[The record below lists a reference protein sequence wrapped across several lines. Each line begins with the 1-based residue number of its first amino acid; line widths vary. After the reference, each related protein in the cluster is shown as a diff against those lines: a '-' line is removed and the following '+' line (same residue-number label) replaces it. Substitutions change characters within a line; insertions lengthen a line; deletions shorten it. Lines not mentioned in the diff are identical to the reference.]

1 MTGTTVD
8 TVCGYCGV
16 GCGLT
21 LTSDDHGVLSAKGT
35 ADHPANRGRLC
46 TKGTTTADLL
56 NSGGRQTAALVDGEE
71 TPVDAAVAEVAAR
84 FTALREDHGDDA
96 VALYVSGQMST
107 EAQYLANKLAK
118 GYFRTNLIE
127 SNSRLCMASAAT
139 GYKQSLGA
147 DGPPGSYDDL
157 DHADVFLVTG
167 ANMAD
172 CHPILFLRMMDR
184 VKQGA
189 KLIVVDPRR
198 TATAKKADLFLQ
210 VRPGT
215 DMALLNG
222 LLRLIMDS
230 GDTDE
235 DFIAEFTEGWEVM
248 ADHLADYP
256 VETVAEITGVDA
268 ADLEQAAS
276 WIGGTRKL
284 VSLWTMGLNQSI
296 HGTWHTTAL
305 CNLHLATGAICR
317 PGAGPFSLT
326 GQPNAMGGR
335 EMGYMG
341 PGLPGQRTVLDADQR
356 AEVEQIW
363 DLPAGTLHDRC
374 GSGTVD
380 LFRDLADEDGT
391 VKALWV
397 ICSNPASSM
406 ANGNAVAEA
415 LDAADCVVVQDA
427 YAGTATAGHADIVLP
442 AALWSE
448 ADGVMV
454 NSERNLT
461 LTSPLLDAPGDALPD
476 WELICR
482 VARAMGFAGFDFTS
496 ASEVFDEIRRFHNPR
511 TGWDLRGVDHGR
523 LRQGPVQWPAA
534 PESESRNPVR
544 YLNDGVSQEL
554 FVTDDG
560 DIPRLAF
567 STPTRRARF
576 HARPW
581 LPPAETPDDEFPLVL
596 TTGRLPHQWHT
607 MTKTGRVKKLMKLNP
622 SSFVQINPVDA
633 EGLGAADGDP
643 VEVRSRRGAVTARA
657 LVSPDIVP
665 GTCFIPMHYADTPVN
680 EVTSDAVDPESLQ
693 PEFKACAVSVTA
705 VPDAP
710 AVPAGGAAEENT
722 VPHLPDLPAVLA
734 AAPTADWTVAE
745 RAWLDGMVHALTL
758 APPTDAV
765 PTVPP
770 HAPLAEPHRAWVD
783 GVLSGLFA
791 RVPLAT
797 SPAPAAAPEAQPDQ
811 PPVTVVWASQT
822 GTVEEYVP
830 DLVAALTAS
839 GIPAQE
845 RCADSVT
852 PAELTGTVLFV
863 VASTGDG
870 EAPDNATALWDS
882 LSGQS
887 DLPELADLCYSVL
900 GFGDSSYADF
910 CGFARRLDERLTG
923 LGAQQLAPRGSC
935 EPDFEDAAAAWL
947 AAVSEELGEET
958 VEDGTDAAA
967 DLAADAASA
976 PASPTASTWSRSNP
990 LPTRLLESTRLTSG
1004 DPVSTGR
1011 EVRRYAFEL
1020 PTDTLTYSAG
1030 DALGVWPRNRPAV
1043 VEEFLARTGLNASA
1057 GDDLIETLTGELDIT
1072 AITPAVLRLI
1082 HAQHPGS
1089 GLGSLTDDPAALRE
1103 YAHGRQLCDVLA
1115 SYPVTVPAEEWV
1127 ETLSPLRPRLYSIS
1141 SSPRSDPG
1149 RVEITVSTVGF
1160 KSTEGHRRRGVSSG
1174 WLADLAS
1181 GDEVRLFISPNRS
1194 FGPPE
1199 QADAPMIM
1207 IGPGTGIAPFRGFL
1221 QDRRQTGATGENW
1234 LFYGERH
1241 EATDFLYR
1249 EELNSLRSDGT
1260 LTRLSTAFSRD
1271 TSERVY
1277 VQDRMR
1283 RHARELWEWIG
1294 RGAHLYV
1301 CGDAARMAT
1310 DVDRTLRQIVAEQGA
1325 MGEAEAG
1332 EFVARLSAE
1341 KRYVRDVY

>member
-1 MTGTTVD
+1 MTTTVD

-21 LTSDDHGVLSAKGT
+21 LTRDDRGVLTSKGT
-35 ADHPANRGRLC
+35 AAHPANRGRLC

-56 NSGGRQTAALVDGEE
+56 SSGGRQTAALVDGEE

-84 FTALREDHGDDA
+84 FTALREEHGDDA

-118 GYFRTNLIE
+118 GHFCTNLIE

-157 DHADVFLVTG
+157 DHADVFLVAG

-198 TATAKKADLFLQ
+198 TATAKKADLHLP

-222 LLRLIMDS
+222 LLRLIIDN
-230 GDTDE
+230 GDTDG
-235 DFIAEFTEGWEVM
+235 DFIAEFTEGWEAM

-268 ADLEQAAS
+268 ADLRTAAE
-276 WIGGTRKL
+276 WIGGTQKF
-284 VSLWTMGLNQSI
+284 VSLWTMGLNQSV

-317 PGAGPFSLT
+317 TGAGPFSLT

-356 AEVEQIW
+356 AEVEEIW

-380 LFRDLADEDGT
+380 LFRALKESEVSG
-391 VKALWV
+391 VRALWV

-406 ANGNAVAEA
+406 ANGTAVAQA
-415 LDAADCVVVQDA
+415 LDAAECVVVQDA
-427 YAGTATAGHADIVLP
+427 YAGTATAEHADIVLP

-448 ADGVMV
+448 TDGVMV

-461 LTSPLLDAPGDALPD
+461 LTSPLLDSPGDALPD

-482 VARAMGFAGFDFTS
+482 VARAMGFSGFDFAT

-511 TGWDLRGVDHGR
+511 TGWDLRGVDHER

-534 PESESRNPVR
+534 PGAGERNPVR
-544 YLNDGVSQEL
+544 YLNDGVSQDL
-554 FVTDDG
+554 FVTG
-560 DIPRLAF
+560 SGEVPRLAF
-567 STPTRRARF
+567 PTPTRRARF

-607 MTKTGRVKKLMKLNP
+607 MTKTGRVNKLMKLNP
-622 SSFVQINPVDA
+622 SSFVQIHPVDA
-633 EGLGAADGDP
+633 AGLGVADGDP
-643 VEVRSRRGAVTARA
+643 VEVRSRRGAVTAPA
-657 LVSPDIVP
+657 LVSEDIVP
-665 GTCFIPMHYADTPVN
+665 GTCFIPMHFADTPVN

-693 PEFKACAVSVTA
+693 PEFKACAVALTA
-705 VPDAP
+705 VPVPA
-710 AVPAGGAAEENT
+710 AVPEENA
-722 VPHLPDLPAVLA
+722 VPNRQDLPDMPDLPTVLA

-758 APPTDAV
+758 TPPTDAV
-765 PTVPP
+765 PTVPA
-770 HAPLAEPHRAWVD
+770 HAPLTEPHRAWVD

-791 RVPLAT
+791 RVPLAV
-797 SPAPAAAPEAQPDQ
+797 SPASAPEQHPGQ
-811 PPVTVVWASQT
+811 SPVTVVWASQT

-882 LSGQS
+882 LSQQS
-887 DLPELADLCYSVL
+887 ELDDLRCAVL

-910 CGFARRLDERLTG
+910 CGFARRLEERLTG
-923 LGAQQLAPRGSC
+923 LGAQLLAPRGSC
-935 EPDFEDAAAAWL
+935 EPDFEDAASAWL
-947 AAVSEELGEET
+947 AAVAEELA
-958 VEDGTDAAA
+958 DGDVAPATPT
-967 DLAADAASA
+967 
-976 PASPTASTWSRSNP
+976 PASPTWSRKNP

-1020 PTDTLTYSAG
+1020 PADTLTYSAG
-1030 DALGVWPRNRPAV
+1030 DALGIWPRNRSAV
-1043 VEEFLARTGLNASA
+1043 VEEFLARTGLNSSA
-1057 GDDLIETLTGELDIT
+1057 TDDLINTLTGELDIT

-1115 SYPVTVPAEEWV
+1115 SYPVTVPAESWLEV
-1127 ETLSPLRPRLYSIS
+1127 LSPLRPRLYSIS
-1141 SSPRSDPG
+1141 SSPLSDPG

-1160 KSTEGHRRRGVSSG
+1160 TSTEGHRRRGVSSG

-1221 QDRRQTGATGENW
+1221 QDRRHAGATGENW

-1249 EELNSLRSDGT
+1249 EELNGLRNDGT

-1283 RHARELWEWIG
+1283 RHAGELWEWIG

-1325 MGEAEAG
+1325 MDETAAG
-1332 EFVARLSAE
+1332 EFIAQLSAE

>member
-1 MTGTTVD
+1 MATTSVE

-21 LTSDDHGVLSAKGT
+21 LTAEAGPDGSRVLSSTGT
-35 ADHPANRGRLC
+35 GDHPANRGRLC
-46 TKGTTTADLL
+46 TKGNTTADLL
-56 NSGGRQTAALVDGEE
+56 NAGGRQTRALVDGGPR
-71 TPVDAAVAEVAAR
+71 PVDDAVAEAAR
-84 FTALREDHGDDA
+84 RFAAVWEEHGDDA
-96 VALYVSGQMST
+96 VAFYVSGQMSL
-107 EAQYLANKLAK
+107 ESQYLANKLAK
-118 GYFRTNLIE
+118 GYFRTNFIE

-184 VKQGA
+184 VKAGA

-198 TATAKKADLFLQ
+198 TATAKKADLHLP

-222 LLRLIMDS
+222 LLRLIVDS
-230 GDTDE
+230 GQVDCE
-235 DFIAEFTEGWEVM
+235 FIDGYTEGWE
-248 ADHLADYP
+248 DIPGHLSDYP
-256 VETVAEITGVDA
+256 VETVAEITGLSEEDLRRA
-268 ADLEQAAS
+268 AE
-276 WIGGTRKL
+276 WIGSTQKF
-284 VSLWTMGLNQSI
+284 VSMWTMGLNQSV

-317 PGAGPFSLT
+317 PGAGPLSLT

-356 AEVEQIW
+356 AEVEEIW

-461 LTSPLLDAPGDALPD
+461 LTSPLLDSPGDALPD

-482 VARAMGFAGFDFTS
+482 VARAMGFAGFDFAT

-511 TGWDLRGVDHGR
+511 TGWDLRGVDHER

-534 PESESRNPVR
+534 PGAGERNPVR
-544 YLNDGVSQEL
+544 YLNDGVSQDL
-554 FVTDDG
+554 FVTG
-560 DIPRLAF
+560 SGEVPRLAF
-567 STPTRRARF
+567 PTPTRRARF

-607 MTKTGRVKKLMKLNP
+607 MTKTGRVNKLMKLNP
-622 SSFVQINPVDA
+622 SSFVQIHPVDA
-633 EGLGAADGDP
+633 AGLGVADGDP
-643 VEVRSRRGAVTARA
+643 VEVRSRRGAVSAPA
-657 LVSPDIVP
+657 LVSEDIVP
-665 GTCFIPMHYADTPVN
+665 GTCFIPMHFADTPVN

-693 PEFKACAVSVTA
+693 PEFKACAVALTA
-705 VPDAP
+705 VPVPA
-710 AVPAGGAAEENT
+710 AVPEENA
-722 VPHLPDLPAVLA
+722 VPNRQDLPDMPDLPTVLA

-765 PTVPP
+765 PTVPA
-770 HAPLAEPHRAWVD
+770 HAPLTEPHRAWVD

-791 RVPLAT
+791 RVPLAV
-797 SPAPAAAPEAQPDQ
+797 SPASAPEQHPGQ
-811 PPVTVVWASQT
+811 SPVTVVWASQT

-882 LSGQS
+882 LSQQS
-887 DLPELADLCYSVL
+887 ELDDLRCAVL

-910 CGFARRLDERLTG
+910 CGFARRLEERLTG
-923 LGAQQLAPRGSC
+923 LGAQLLAPRGSC

-947 AAVSEELGEET
+947 AAVSEELA
-958 VEDGTDAAA
+958 DGDVAPATPT
-967 DLAADAASA
+967 
-976 PASPTASTWSRSNP
+976 PASPTWSRKNP

-1020 PTDTLTYSAG
+1020 PADTLTYSAG
-1030 DALGVWPRNRPAV
+1030 DALGIWPRNRSAV
-1043 VEEFLARTGLNASA
+1043 VEEFLARTGLNSSA
-1057 GDDLIETLTGELDIT
+1057 TDDLINTLTGELDIT

-1115 SYPVTVPAEEWV
+1115 SYPVTVPAESWLEV
-1127 ETLSPLRPRLYSIS
+1127 LSPLRPRLYSIS
-1141 SSPRSDPG
+1141 SSPLSDPG

-1160 KSTEGHRRRGVSSG
+1160 TSTEGHRRRGVSSG

-1221 QDRRQTGATGENW
+1221 QDRRHAGATGENW

-1249 EELNSLRSDGT
+1249 EELNGLRNDGT

-1325 MGEAEAG
+1325 MDETAAG
-1332 EFVARLSAE
+1332 EFIAQLSAE